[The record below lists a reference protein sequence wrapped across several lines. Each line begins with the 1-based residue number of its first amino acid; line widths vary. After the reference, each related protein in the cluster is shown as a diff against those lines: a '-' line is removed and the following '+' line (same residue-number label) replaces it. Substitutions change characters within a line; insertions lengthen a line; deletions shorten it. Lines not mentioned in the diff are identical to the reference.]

1 MSLGDRFVPGK
12 PKEFIPGDP
21 FWPPFPEGVA
31 SGYVKDLSPPGSLVL
46 IPFSLN
52 PLLPLEIL
60 DLGYKVIASSFNPV
74 PILCLRALHNRGED
88 FTSALTRL
96 VNAPRGE
103 MLLRH
108 YLQSLYLVECP
119 GCGELVEAEFFLW
132 EGRAPTAKAVK
143 CPKCGTAGTFPLVPT
158 DLKPLEN
165 LKERGPDYWYVL
177 ARLFSPGE
185 VSPPEAEELPLVYT
199 PRNLH
204 CLNAMFVKIEAL
216 FPEKS
221 LWTPAGLALKA
232 ALLAAMHL
240 SLSLYPSPEF
250 KGRPVR
256 LHLPPRFVEAN
267 AWKAFQSAAESLR
280 CFLRPLPVVEQD
292 EFFRKDKASAL
303 LPLPWGIK
311 KLEEGIPPSSAS
323 FLILEPPPLD
333 RTWWAL
339 NFLWAGW
346 LMGYQAAYPLRTLAL
361 KGVFGWD
368 WYEETLRRSLLKL
381 KGLLK
386 PGGFALFV
394 GQDIPPVMAE
404 CLILAGAKAG
414 LRPESFS
421 FRERDTRLEVRLLF
435 SNSEK
440 VWPLT
445 GQSEEETLKEAILEV
460 LSYSAEPLTP
470 PLLRLAVE
478 WWLSSRKPWAW
489 GERRRGE
496 FRSFL
501 EEVLSSMLRENSLK
515 SWADGKLLGL
525 PQYPSSSIPLS
536 DKTELEVYRL
546 LREKGLLTLSELEEL
561 FYTSFQGPL
570 APKSDFLRECLASY
584 GEEAEGKW
592 RLRVEDEPE
601 MRARDQEEIK
611 AMLWELGEK
620 LGFQVREGARDPFDV
635 IWEEKEAFGKPLHL
649 IAELNFGFVVE
660 STAALTG
667 FFLRHF
673 SPPFPRSYV
682 VIPGG
687 RASLV
692 WYKLKNMPLWS
703 SLKGWQFIKYR
714 HLRRLA
720 QEKAP
725 DRYSLQKIIGLD
737 PVVERPG
744 AQLSFI

>member
-12 PKEFIPGDP
+12 LQEFIPGDP

-31 SGYVKDLSPPGSLVL
+31 SFYVKDLSPPGSLVL
-46 IPFSLN
+46 IPFSLS

-60 DLGYKVIASSFNPV
+60 DLGYKVIASSFNPL
-74 PILCLRALHNRGED
+74 PIFSLKALHNRWED
-88 FTSALTRL
+88 FTPALTRL
-96 VNAPRGE
+96 VDAPRGE
-103 MLLRH
+103 KLLRH

-119 GCGELVEAEFFLW
+119 GCGELAEAEFFLW
-132 EGRAPTAKAVK
+132 EGKAPTAKALK
-143 CPKCGTAGTFPLVPT
+143 CPKCGTAGTFPLAPT

-165 LKERGPDYWYVL
+165 LKEKGPDYWYVL

-185 VSPPEAEELPLVYT
+185 VSPAEAEELPLVYT

-204 CLNAMFVKIEAL
+204 CLNALFVKIETL

-221 LWTPAGLALKA
+221 PQVLALKT

-240 SLSLYPSPEF
+240 SLSLYPSAEF
-250 KGRPVR
+250 KGRPIR
-256 LHLPPRFVEAN
+256 LHPPPRFVEAN
-267 AWKAFQSAAESLR
+267 AWKAFQFAAESLR
-280 CFLRPLPVVEQD
+280 RFFRPLPIIEPE
-292 EFFRKDKASAL
+292 EFFQKDKVPAL
-303 LPLPWGIK
+303 LPAPWGIK
-311 KLEEGIPPSSAS
+311 KLEEEIPPASAS
-323 FLILEPPPLD
+323 LIIIEPPPLD

-339 NFLWAGW
+339 NLLWAGW
-346 LMGYQAAYPLRTLAL
+346 LMGYQAAYPLRPLAL
-361 KGVFGWD
+361 KAIFGWD
-368 WYEETLRRSLLKL
+368 WYEETLRRSFLKL

-386 PGGFALFV
+386 PGGFALFL

-404 CLILAGAKAG
+404 CLVLAGAKAG
-414 LRPESFS
+414 FRPESFS
-421 FRERDTRLEVRLLF
+421 FREIDTRLEVRLLF
-435 SNSEK
+435 SKPPSEK
-440 VWPLT
+440 VWPVT

-460 LSYSAEPLTP
+460 LSYIGEPLTP

-478 WWLSSRKPWAW
+478 WWLTSRKAWAW
-489 GERRRGE
+489 DDRKRGD
-496 FRSFL
+496 FRGLL
-501 EEVLSSMLRENSLK
+501 EETTSSMLQENCLK
-515 SWADGKLLGL
+515 SWAEGKLLGL
-525 PQYPSSSIPLS
+525 AQYPSSSIPLS
-536 DKTELEVYRL
+536 DKAELEVYRL
-546 LREKGLLTLSELEEL
+546 LREEGPLTPSELEEL
-561 FYTSFQGPL
+561 FYASFQGPL
-570 APKSDFLRECLASY
+570 APKADFLKECLASY
-584 GEEAEGKW
+584 GGEAEGKW
-592 RLRVEDEPE
+592 RLRAEDELE
-601 MRARDQEEIK
+601 RRAKDREEIR
-611 AMLWELGEK
+611 AILWELGEK
-620 LGFQVREGARDPFDV
+620 LGFEVKEGARDPFDLV
-635 IWEEKEAFGKPLHL
+635 WEERETIGKPLHL
-649 IAELNFGFVVE
+649 IAGLNFGFVVE

-667 FFLRHF
+667 FFLRYF
-673 SPPFPRSYV
+673 SPPFPRAYV

>member
-280 CFLRPLPVVEQD
+280 RFLRPLPVVEQD

-368 WYEETLRRSLLKL
+368 WYEETLRRSLFKL

-496 FRSFL
+496 FRGFL

-536 DKTELEVYRL
+536 DKAELEVYRL
-546 LREKGLLTLSELEEL
+546 LREKGLLTLSELEDL

-570 APKSDFLRECLASY
+570 APKADFLRECLTSY

-601 MRARDQEEIK
+601 MRAKDQEEIK

-667 FFLRHF
+667 FFLHHF

-720 QEKAP
+720 QEKTP

>member
-1 MSLGDRFVPGK
+1 MSLGDRFVPGELQ
-12 PKEFIPGDP
+12 EFIPGDP
-21 FWPPFPEGVA
+21 FWPPSPEGVA
-31 SGYVKDLSPPGSLVL
+31 SSYAKSLSPPGSLVL
-46 IPFSLN
+46 IPFSLS
-52 PLLPLEIL
+52 PLLPLELL
-60 DLGYKVIASSFNPV
+60 DSGYKVIASSFNPL
-74 PILCLRALHNRGED
+74 PILSLKALHNRGED
-88 FTSALTRL
+88 FISALTHL
-96 VNAPRGE
+96 EDAPRGE
-103 MLLRH
+103 KLLRH

-132 EGRAPTAKAVK
+132 EGQTPAAKAVK

-165 LKERGPDYWYVL
+165 LKEKGPDYWYVL
-177 ARLFSPGE
+177 ARLFPPGE

-204 CLNAMFVKIEAL
+204 CLNAIFVKIEAL

-221 LWTPAGLALKA
+221 PQGLALKT
-232 ALLAAMHL
+232 ALLGAMHL

-250 KGRPVR
+250 RGRPMR
-256 LHLPPRFVEAN
+256 LHPPPRFVEAN
-267 AWKAFQSAAESLR
+267 AWKAFQVAAENLR
-280 CFLRPLPVVEQD
+280 RFFRPLPMVEPE
-292 EFFRKDKASAL
+292 EFFQKDKAPAL
-303 LPLPWGIK
+303 LPVPWGIK
-311 KLEEGIPPSSAS
+311 KLEGEIPPASAS
-323 FLILEPPPLD
+323 LLILEPPPLD
-333 RTWWAL
+333 RAWWAL

-346 LMGYQAAYPLRTLAL
+346 LMGYQAAYPLRPLAL

-368 WYEETLRRSLLKL
+368 WYEETLKRSLLKL

-386 PGGFALFV
+386 PDGFALFL

-404 CLILAGAKAG
+404 CLVLAGAKAG

-421 FRERDTRLEVRLLF
+421 FRERDTRLEIRLLF
-435 SNSEK
+435 SNPSSEK
-440 VWPLT
+440 VWPVV
-445 GQSEEETLKEAILEV
+445 GRREEETVEEAILEV
-460 LSYSAEPLTP
+460 LTYSGEPLTP
-470 PLLRLAVE
+470 TLLRLAVE

-489 GERRRGE
+489 GDRKRGE

-501 EEVLSSMLRENSLK
+501 EEMLSSLLRENRLK
-515 SWADGKLLGL
+515 PWAEGELLGL
-525 PQYPSSSIPLS
+525 PQYPSLSIPLS
-536 DKTELEVYRL
+536 DRAELEVYRL
-546 LREKGLLTLSELEEL
+546 LREKGLLTMGELEEL
-561 FYTSFQGPL
+561 FYASFHGPL

-584 GEEAEGKW
+584 GEETEGGW
-592 RLRVEDEPE
+592 RLRAEDEPE
-601 MRARDQEEIK
+601 RRAKDQEEVK
-611 AMLWELGEK
+611 AILQELGEK
-620 LGFQVREGARDPFDV
+620 LGFQVKEGARDPFDV
-635 IWEEKEAFGKPLHL
+635 IWEEKEASGRPLQL
-649 IAELNFGFVVE
+649 IAGLNFGFVVE

-744 AQLSFI
+744 AQLSFM